1 MSLRMPII
9 SAKLLALDRDTES
22 SSSESFGSALQH
34 SEVAEQS
41 METDGSS
48 GLSNSAS
55 SSVMSLMTKEVVD
68 WNEDPKQGKGEET
81 FELPGDNKS
90 GVNEVEA
97 GKKKEQYTLT

>member
-1 MSLRMPII
+1 MPIM
-9 SAKLLALDRDTES
+9 SAKLLAFERETES

-41 METDGSS
+41 MDTDGSS

-68 WNEDPKQGKGEET
+68 WNEDPKQGKGDET
-81 FELPGDNKS
+81 LELPGENNS
-90 GVNEVEA
+90 GVKEEEA
-97 GKKKEQYTLT
+97 GKENNKEM